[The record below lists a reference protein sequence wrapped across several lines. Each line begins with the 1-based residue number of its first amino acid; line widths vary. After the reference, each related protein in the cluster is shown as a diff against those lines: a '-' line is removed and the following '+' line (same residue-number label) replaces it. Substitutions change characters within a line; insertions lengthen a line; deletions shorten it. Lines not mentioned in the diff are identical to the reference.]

1 MAKVTS
7 RSEAA
12 KKAVAT
18 RKRERYE
25 AMREEKIQTARRD
38 YLYNKLTD
46 EQRDAIDQQLD
57 SSTHAF
63 DDEFEDF
70 IRNKE
75 SEVMDDIRTLLRQ
88 DVHPAL
94 ILHALQIGNCE
105 PQISTGPGGFTIDK
119 KKLLEEVLLEEEFRS
134 LDVDLEK
141 NYVEGINYAD
151 FDIPPA
157 MAEEGG
163 ANI

>member
-12 KKAVAT
+12 KKAVET
-18 RKRERYE
+18 RKRKRYE
-25 AMREEKIQTARRD
+25 AMREEKIQTARRN
-38 YLYNKLTD
+38 YLYNKLKD
-46 EQRDAIDQQLD
+46 EQRDAIDEQLD
-57 SSTHAF
+57 SSTYGF

-75 SEVMDDIRTLLRQ
+75 SEVLDDIRTLLRE
-88 DVHPAL
+88 DIHPAL

-105 PQISTGPGGFTIDK
+105 PQISTGSGGFTINK
-119 KKLLEEVLLEEEFRS
+119 KKLLEEVLLEEEFRTFDVY
-134 LDVDLEK
+134 LDEDEVS
-141 NYVEGINYAD
+141 GINYED

-157 MAEEGG
+157 AAEEGG